1 MKDFIVV
8 VAVIGALTVMPCPAP
23 AHDPGLSTMAV
34 TVRDEGIDV
43 RITLTRAE
51 LAAAFGDKAE
61 ADAVHAVEVWAGDK
75 QMAETRNEVELVDDV
90 ELDLVASFARS
101 RDATRVRI
109 AVPFIGRLALGH
121 RQYVTVAD
129 GSGAVVATQLLSAAD
144 FDLEVALPSG
154 PNPHPGP
161 LPR

>member
-1 MKDFIVV
+1 MKDSTVFL
-8 VAVIGALTVMPCPAP
+8 AALCALAVMPCPAP

-34 TVRDEGIDV
+34 TVREGVIDV

-51 LAAAFGDKAE
+51 LAAAFGE
-61 ADAVHAVEVWAGDK
+61 SVEPDAVHAVEVWAGGK

-90 ELDLVASFARS
+90 ELDLVASFPRS
-101 RDATRVRI
+101 RDANRMRI

-129 GSGAVVATQLLSAAD
+129 GSGAIVATQLLSAAD
-144 FDLEVALPSG
+144 FDLEVDLPIA
-154 PNPHPGP
+154 P
-161 LPR
+161 